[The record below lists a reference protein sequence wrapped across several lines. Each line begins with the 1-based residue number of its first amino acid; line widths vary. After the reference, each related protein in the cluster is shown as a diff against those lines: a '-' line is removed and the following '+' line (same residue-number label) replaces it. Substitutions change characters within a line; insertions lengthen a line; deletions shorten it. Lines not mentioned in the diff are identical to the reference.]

1 MDFLLMLII
10 YCILFIV
17 GTLCV
22 LYRDAQLL
30 NSGPIGVLKDFVIET
45 FNRLIPQS
53 LQNGCFN
60 LCEYLLYRRNS
71 FFQLIFAV
79 LLLLAHAVWVVDML
93 PILYHHYPAHNH
105 TFWPFVAV
113 FVNYYCWH
121 KAWTGDPGTIT
132 MKSVNKYMQ
141 VYQYDNVLYE
151 SGKKCSTCQLPKPA
165 RSKHCSIC
173 NRCVHRFDH
182 HCIWTNNCVGGLN
195 HRYFILF
202 MATLLAMF
210 MQGIYVGT
218 GCILDFAH
226 ETRLFKASFRD
237 DDGQIMP
244 ITVSIAFQHLFMA
257 LPRLVFLVIAV
268 IVLTI
273 LVGIFFCHH
282 LYLIFTNQTTN
293 ERHKLQEFKYQMDQS
308 NSTYQS
314 ETIDWSRQSKCDKH
328 SGNRS
333 NDKRNVLHSNC
344 RPYSRG
350 ILNNFLEVFLPHKFI
365 HSRIK
370 QN

>member
-113 FVNYYCWH
+113 
-121 KAWTGDPGTIT
+121 
-132 MKSVNKYMQ
+132 
-141 VYQYDNVLYE
+141 
-151 SGKKCSTCQLPKPA
+151 
-165 RSKHCSIC
+165 
-173 NRCVHRFDH
+173 CVHRFDH

-237 DDGQIMP
+237 DD
-244 ITVSIAFQHLFMA
+244 
-257 LPRLVFLVIAV
+257 V

-328 SGNRS
+328 S
-333 NDKRNVLHSNC
+333 DL
-344 RPYSRG
+344 
-350 ILNNFLEVFLPHKFI
+350 ILEEF
-365 HSRIK
+365 
-370 QN
+370 